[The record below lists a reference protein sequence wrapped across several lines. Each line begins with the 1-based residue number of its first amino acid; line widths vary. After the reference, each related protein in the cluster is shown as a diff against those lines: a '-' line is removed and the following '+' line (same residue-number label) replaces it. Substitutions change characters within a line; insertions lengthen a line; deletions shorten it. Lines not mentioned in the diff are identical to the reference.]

1 MSQLNYNDLLALMKA
16 RRSIRRLK
24 PDPVPDEAVEKVLEA
39 ARWAPSGANT
49 QPWEFIIVNDDEIK
63 NKLLDTLVGTIDTDQ
78 LRKASVLIVVCGD
91 TRVKVLYPGGRH
103 LDYIDR
109 IKDRVQQTEI
119 TDDILNSSLSN
130 TFLYMM
136 LAATSLGLGTRYITS
151 TRRQPA
157 HLKIKELLNIPKY
170 LVIYDTIALGYPIS
184 EPRPK
189 SMKPF
194 EQVVHINKFDETK
207 GPTDDD
213 ILEEVEK
220 VIKRYGL
227 MR

>member
-1 MSQLNYNDLLALMKA
+1 
-16 RRSIRRLK
+16 
-24 PDPVPDEAVEKVLEA
+24 
-39 ARWAPSGANT
+39 
-49 QPWEFIIVNDDEIK
+49 
-63 NKLLDTLVGTIDTDQ
+63 
-78 LRKASVLIVVCGD
+78 
-91 TRVKVLYPGGRH
+91 
-103 LDYIDR
+103 
-109 IKDRVQQTEI
+109 
-119 TDDILNSSLSN
+119 
-130 TFLYMM
+130 M

-157 HLKIKELLNIPKY
+157 HLKIKELLNIPEY

-189 SMKPF
+189 TMKSF